1 MVGQP
6 GCRPVREIAR
16 FFRDFGETLG
26 RFERYVDG
34 MYATM
39 PDETRERQLVE
50 KARSGDHRAFE
61 ELFLSVRDRL
71 LATIRSRLGPA
82 ARQGT
87 DPEDVLQASFV
98 RALHSMQR
106 FEWRGDDS
114 FRRWLES
121 IAIHVTLDA
130 VRHQGRRTML
140 RIDRDVPGDGSSP
153 SKGIRR
159 RERLDRLEV
168 SMKAL
173 SPDYR
178 TVLRLARMDGLSI
191 KEIANQ
197 MGRSES
203 AVPTRPLRAT
213 HQLRQSFGDTESLN
227 LGDEHFE
234 DTGTADGR

>member
-6 GCRPVREIAR
+6 GCRPVRKIAQFIR
-16 FFRDFGETLG
+16 GFGESFG
-26 RFERYVDG
+26 RLERYMDE

-39 PDETRERQLVE
+39 HDETHERQLVE
-50 KARSGDHRAFE
+50 RARNGDHRAFE

-71 LATIRSRLGPA
+71 LATIRSRLGSA

-130 VRHQGRRTML
+130 VRHQGRRTVL
-140 RIDRDVPGDGSSP
+140 RIDRDLTGDSASP
-153 SKGIRR
+153 SRGIRR

-178 TVLRLARMDGLSI
+178 MVLRLSRMDGLSI
-191 KEIANQ
+191 KEIAKQ
-197 MGRSES
+197 MDRSES
-203 AVPTRPLRAT
+203 AVHNLLLRAT
-213 HQLRQSFGDTESLN
+213 KQLRQSFGDTESLN
-227 LGDEHFE
+227 LGDGHFE
-234 DTGTADGR
+234 DMETADGR

>member
-1 MVGQP
+1 
-6 GCRPVREIAR
+6 
-16 FFRDFGETLG
+16 
-26 RFERYVDG
+26 

-39 PDETRERQLVE
+39 HNETQEQQLVE
-50 KARSGDHRAFE
+50 RARSGDQCAFE
-61 ELFLSVRDRL
+61 ELCLNLRERL
-71 LATIRSRLGPA
+71 LATIRNRLGTA

-98 RALHSMQR
+98 RALHSIQR
-106 FEWRGDDS
+106 FEWRGDGS

-130 VRHQGRRTML
+130 VRHQGRRTVL
-140 RIDRDVPGDGSSP
+140 RIDRDLTGDGTSP

-191 KEIANQ
+191 KEIAEQ
-197 MGRSES
+197 MRRSES
-203 AVPTRPLRAT
+203 AVHNLLLRAT
-213 HQLRQSFGDTESLN
+213 KQLRLSFGDTESLN

-234 DTGTADGR
+234 NKGPADGR